1 MTFKSSVVKQL
12 RDIPVFVLDLD
23 TKGLD
28 LLGQWV
34 IVGWPT
40 RVFSRKIPRLHYLL
54 EWSEVYTLL
63 LEYVL
68 EFKCPVSPMSEKF
81 IYC

>member
-28 LLGQWV
+28 LLGQ
-34 IVGWPT
+34 
-40 RVFSRKIPRLHYLL
+40 
-54 EWSEVYTLL
+54 
-63 LEYVL
+63 
-68 EFKCPVSPMSEKF
+68 
-81 IYC
+81 